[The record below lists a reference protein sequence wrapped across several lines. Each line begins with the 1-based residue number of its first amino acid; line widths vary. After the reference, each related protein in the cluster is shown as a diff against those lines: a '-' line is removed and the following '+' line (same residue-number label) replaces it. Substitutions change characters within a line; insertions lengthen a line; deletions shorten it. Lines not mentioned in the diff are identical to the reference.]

1 MKKLFI
7 VGIAALLLVVF
18 TVPAMAKV
26 KMGGIVFTD
35 FYYLD
40 RDRDNA
46 RWMGVG
52 DDPYQVTTIQVPSI
66 TRLYGRWTNEDN
78 VGMFIE
84 LGVGQGGAVGGGLE
98 DSSSGGVE
106 LRHAYGWWDVTPN
119 FQIMA
124 GKSTTPF
131 SPLNPSQMIG
141 TRSGSINIIGV
152 GYGNYYSGRFAQVRG
167 TFKFG
172 KMGRVALALVDPN
185 GSARLTKTYSK
196 YFPWDFYN
204 NLPYQTNTKL
214 PRIDIAVPLYF
225 GPVSIY
231 PGFLYQHRTVDK
243 VGDFPAGNFDNG
255 LDSYIGSLGVKAGF
269 GGFSISAEGNWGR
282 NWGNTRA
289 LIGTSAPA
297 SWSSALMNQDG
308 STSNATTY
316 GYWIDASYKFGPVTP
331 HVMFGQMK
339 SKVDLYIQTEEVS
352 FGGNID
358 TTSSFWGFSVPID
371 LAKGFRIRPEFMWYD
386 DGEFQFTGQD
396 ATDYGS
402 YAIYGVQFQITF

>member
-40 RDRDNA
+40 RDRENSQA
-46 RWMGVG
+46 WGTG
-52 DDPYQVTTIQVPSI
+52 NDPYQVTTIQLPNI

-84 LGVGQGGAVGGGLE
+84 FGIGQTSGAVDLN
-98 DSSSGGVE
+98 SSSGVT

-131 SPLNPSQMIG
+131 SPLNPSQLLG
-141 TRSGSINIIGV
+141 TRSGSVNIIGV

-172 KMGRVALALVDPN
+172 KVGRAILTLVDPN
-185 GSARLTKTYSK
+185 GGQRFNNAFLN
-196 YFPWDFYN
+196 YFPIEAAGAQLSVD
-204 NLPYQTNTKL
+204 YQTNTKL
-214 PRIDIAVPLYF
+214 PRIEVAVPLYF

-231 PGFLYQHRTVDK
+231 PGILYQNRTIDVIN
-243 VGDFPAGNFDNG
+243 PAFSRYDDS
-255 LDSYIGSLGVKAGF
+255 LDTFAGTLGVKGGF
-269 GGFSISAEGNWGR
+269 GPFGFAAEGNWGQ
-282 NWGNTRA
+282 NMGNTRG

-297 SWSSALMNQDG
+297 AIAAALPNPQGQIND
-308 STSNATTY
+308 ATTY
-316 GYWIDASYKFGPVTP
+316 GYWFDAWYKIGAVTP
-331 HVMFGQMK
+331 HVMFGQLN
-339 SKVDLYIQTEEVS
+339 SSVDFNFQELS
-352 FGGNID
+352 A
-358 TTSSFWGFSVPID
+358 TSTMWGFSVPID
-371 LAKGFRIRPEFMWYD
+371 LAKGFRIRPELMWYD
-386 DGEFQFTGQD
+386 DGEIQVGGQD
-396 ATDYGS
+396 LQDFGS

>member
-40 RDRDNA
+40 RDRENSQA
-46 RWMGVG
+46 WGTG
-52 DDPYQVTTIQVPSI
+52 NDPYQVTTIQLPNI

-84 LGVGQGGAVGGGLE
+84 FGIGQTSGAVDLN
-98 DSSSGGVE
+98 SSSGVT
-106 LRHAYGWWDVTPN
+106 LRHAYGRWDVTPN

-131 SPLNPSQMIG
+131 SPLNPSQLLG
-141 TRSGSINIIGV
+141 TRSGSVNIIGV

-172 KMGRVALALVDPN
+172 KVGRAILTLVDPN
-185 GSARLTKTYSK
+185 GGQRFNNAFLN
-196 YFPWDFYN
+196 YFPIEAAGAQLSVD
-204 NLPYQTNTKL
+204 YQTNTKL
-214 PRIDIAVPLYF
+214 PRIEVAVPLYF

-231 PGFLYQHRTVDK
+231 PGILYQNRTIDVIN
-243 VGDFPAGNFDNG
+243 PAFSRYDDS
-255 LDSYIGSLGVKAGF
+255 LDTFAGTLGVKGGF
-269 GGFSISAEGNWGR
+269 GPFGFAAEGNWGQ
-282 NWGNTRA
+282 NMGNTRG

-297 SWSSALMNQDG
+297 AIAAALPNPQGQIND
-308 STSNATTY
+308 ATTY
-316 GYWIDASYKFGPVTP
+316 GYWFDAWYKIGAVTP
-331 HVMFGQMK
+331 HVMFGQLN
-339 SKVDLYIQTEEVS
+339 SSVDFNFQELS
-352 FGGNID
+352 A
-358 TTSSFWGFSVPID
+358 TSTMWGFSVPID
-371 LAKGFRIRPEFMWYD
+371 LAKGFRIRPELMWYD
-386 DGEFQFTGQD
+386 DGEIQVGGQD
-396 ATDYGS
+396 LQDFGS